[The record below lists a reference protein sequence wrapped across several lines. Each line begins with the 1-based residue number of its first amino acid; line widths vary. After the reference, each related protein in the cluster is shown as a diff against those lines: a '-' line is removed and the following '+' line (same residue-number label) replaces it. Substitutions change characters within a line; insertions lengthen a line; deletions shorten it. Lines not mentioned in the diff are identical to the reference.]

1 MIYLM
6 IMMMRSRRSR
16 SGLAGDSGGTDCE
29 AGVGCEEGCWTSGV
43 AEVLV
48 QVESGSARAHAESTV
63 DVSAEGTLGETGSVV
78 GELVDRTSR

>member
-6 IMMMRSRRSR
+6 IMMMKSR
-16 SGLAGDSGGTDCE
+16 SGLTGDSSGTDCE
-29 AGVGCEEGCWTSGV
+29 AGVGCEERCRASGI

-48 QVESGSARAHAESTV
+48 QVESGSARAHAESTI

-78 GELVDRTSR
+78 GELVGRTSR